1 MSYTKINKPSGE
13 VDIWKVLTSNFGYQ
27 GYKVTLAIKIN
38 VHQIIQEEVKGQNSE
53 DQEMEYQERLSGR
66 DDH

>member
-13 VDIWKVLTSNFGYQ
+13 IDIWKVLMFNFGNQ
-27 GYKVTLAIKIN
+27 EYKVTLAIKIN
-38 VHQIIQEEVKGQNSE
+38 VHQIIQEDVKGQNLE
-53 DQEMEYQERLSGR
+53 NQEMQYQERLSGR

>member
-13 VDIWKVLTSNFGYQ
+13 IDIWKALTFNFGYQ
-27 GYKVTLAIKIN
+27 EYKVILAIKIN
-38 VHQIIQEEVKGQNSE
+38 VHQIIQDVKGQNLE
-53 DQEMEYQERLSGR
+53 NQEMQYQERLSGR

>member
-13 VDIWKVLTSNFGYQ
+13 IDIWKALTFNFGYQ
-27 GYKVTLAIKIN
+27 EYKVTLAIKIN
-38 VHQIIQEEVKGQNSE
+38 VHQIIQEDVKGQNLE
-53 DQEMEYQERLSGR
+53 NQEMQYQERLSGR

>member
-13 VDIWKVLTSNFGYQ
+13 IDIWKALTFNFGYQ
-27 GYKVTLAIKIN
+27 EYKVTLATKIN
-38 VHQIIQEEVKGQNSE
+38 VHQIIQEDVKGQNLE
-53 DQEMEYQERLSGR
+53 NQEMQYQERLSGR

>member
-13 VDIWKVLTSNFGYQ
+13 IDIWNVLTFNFGYQ
-27 GYKVTLAIKIN
+27 EYKVTLAIKIN
-38 VHQIIQEEVKGQNSE
+38 VHQIIQEDVKGQNLE
-53 DQEMEYQERLSGR
+53 NQEMQYQERLSGR

>member
-13 VDIWKVLTSNFGYQ
+13 IDIWKALTFNFGCQ
-27 GYKVTLAIKIN
+27 EYKVTLAIKIN
-38 VHQIIQEEVKGQNSE
+38 VHQIIQEDVKGQNLE
-53 DQEMEYQERLSGR
+53 NQEMQYQERLSGR